1 MKNIITDLI
10 SPLAI
15 ILGGAA
21 FTWHIRAF
29 FLLHPKA
36 FLNTLRSGTSFRA
49 LNLALAGTLGVGN
62 IVGVVNAIR
71 LGGEGAV
78 LWMILSALLT
88 SSLKYAEASLSV
100 QTRMKNTDGAFGGAY
115 IYIERAFGRAG
126 KLLGN
131 IFAVLFAVN
140 TLATGCVMQAKASAE
155 ALSRIFGV
163 RELVC
168 SVMLAVIVLLSV
180 RHGLKKISELTNRI
194 VPFACA
200 VYVGLCVL
208 LIILNG
214 RNVIPVLIRIAS
226 SAFNADGIIFGI
238 GGFCFTRSMKFGIMR
253 GLLSNEAGCGSSAT
267 AHATEENADP
277 HVQGCM
283 GIAEVLT
290 DTVLMCGLTAIAI
303 LSAGI
308 DLSADSD
315 IASVI
320 SCFSAYGQITSVAVC
335 VCIALF
341 GFATVICFAGYG
353 CECIGYACGRYKKTV
368 SVAYI
373 FVYVCA
379 IALSVIIPS
388 DGFLY
393 VADLSMGLMSLINIP
408 ALLVLRKRLNVSSDV
423 WSLV

>member
-10 SPLAI
+10 SPVAI
-15 ILGGAA
+15 MLGGIF
-21 FTWHIRAF
+21 FTVYIRAF
-29 FLLHPKA
+29 FILRPKM
-36 FLNTLRSGTSFRA
+36 FLDTIRNGTSFRA

-78 LWMILSALLT
+78 FWMIVSAFLT

-100 QTRMKNTDGAFGGAY
+100 QTRIKGADGFFGGAY
-115 IYIERAFGRAG
+115 LYIEKAFKKAGRLFG
-126 KLLGN
+126 GT
-131 IFAVLFAVN
+131 FAFLFLINA
-140 TLATGCVMQAKASAE
+140 LATGCVMQAKASAE
-155 ALSRIFGV
+155 AMSYVLGGSEI
-163 RELVC
+163 VC
-168 SVMLAVIVLLSV
+168 SVMLSIAVLLCV
-180 RHGLKKISELTNRI
+180 RSGLKKISVLTNRI

-200 VYVGLCVL
+200 AYVGLCFL

-214 RNVIPVLIRIAS
+214 KNVVPVLKNITAH
-226 SAFNADGIIFGI
+226 AFETDGVIFGI
-238 GGFCFTRSMKFGIMR
+238 GGFCFTRSMKCGIMR

-267 AHATEENADP
+267 AHATEENVTA

-290 DTVLMCGLTAIAI
+290 DTVLMCGLTAVA
-303 LSAGI
+303 LLCEGI
-308 DLSADSD
+308 DLSSESD

-320 SCFSAYGQITSVAVC
+320 SCFSRYGRAVTTAVC

-353 CECIGYACGRYKKTV
+353 CECIGYICGRRKKTP
-368 SVAYI
+368 SSAYV

-379 IALSVIIPS
+379 VAVSVLIP
-388 DGFLY
+388 GETFLF

-408 ALLVLRKRLNVSSDV
+408 ALLILRKSIAVLPRR
-423 WSLV
+423 

>member
-10 SPLAI
+10 SPLI
-15 ILGGAA
+15 ILFGGAF

-29 FLLHPKA
+29 FLLRPTA
-36 FLNTLRSGTSFRA
+36 FLRSLRRGSSFRA

-78 LWMILSALLT
+78 FWMIACAFLT

-100 QTRMKNTDGAFGGAY
+100 QTRRAVTGGFFGGAY
-115 IYIERAFGRAG
+115 VYIEKAFGRAG
-126 KLLGN
+126 RLFGN
-131 IFAVLFAVN
+131 IFALLFAVN
-140 TLATGCVMQAKASAE
+140 TIATGCVMQAKAASE
-155 ALSRIFGV
+155 ALSRIFGI
-163 RELVC
+163 RELFC
-168 SVMLAVIVLLSV
+168 SVLLSVVVLLSV
-180 RHGLKKISELTNRI
+180 RHGLEKISRITNRI

-208 LIILNG
+208 LMIQNG
-214 RNVIPVLIRIAS
+214 ENVIPAIMKIFS
-226 SAFNADGIIFGI
+226 GAFKAEGIIFGV
-238 GGFCFTRSMKFGIMR
+238 GGFCFTRSMRCGIMR

-267 AHATEENADP
+267 AHATEASADP

-290 DTVLMCGLTAIAI
+290 DTVLMCTLTAVAL

-308 DLSADSD
+308 DLSAESD
-315 IASVI
+315 IVSVI
-320 SCFSAYGQITSVAVC
+320 SCFDSYGRLMSFTVC
-335 VCIALF
+335 GCIALF

-353 CECIGYACGRYKKTV
+353 CECIAYTFGKRKKNV
-368 SVAYI
+368 SVVYI
-373 FVYVCA
+373 AVYVCA
-379 IALSVIIPS
+379 VAFSVLVPGE
-388 DGFLY
+388 GFLY

-408 ALLVLRKRLNVSSDV
+408 ALFILRRHLTVPD
-423 WSLV
+423 L

>member
-1 MKNIITDLI
+1 MGNIITDLI
-10 SPLAI
+10 SPLVI
-15 ILGGAA
+15 IVGGAF
-21 FTWHIRAF
+21 FTAYIRAF
-29 FLLHPKA
+29 FIVRPIRLWSA
-36 FLNTLRSGTSFRA
+36 LRSGTSFRA

-78 LWMILSALLT
+78 FWMIASAILT

-100 QTRMKNTDGAFGGAY
+100 QTRIKNTGGIFGGAY

-140 TLATGCVMQAKASAE
+140 TLATGCVMQAKAASE
-155 ALSRIFGV
+155 ALCHVLSGG
-163 RELVC
+163 ELIC
-168 SVMLAVIVLLSV
+168 SVLIALAVLLSV
-180 RHGLKKISELTNRI
+180 RHGLRRISEITNRI

-200 VYVGLCVL
+200 VYVGLCAL

-214 RNVIPVLIRIAS
+214 ENVIPVLKGIVS
-226 SAFNADGIIFGI
+226 GAFKAEGIIFGV
-238 GGFCFTRSMKFGIMR
+238 GGFCFTRSMRCGIMR

-267 AHATEENADP
+267 AHATEENALP

-290 DTVLMCGLTAIAI
+290 DTVIMCGLTAVA
-303 LSAGI
+303 LLCAGL
-308 DLSADSD
+308 DLSSGND
-315 IASVI
+315 IACVI
-320 SCFSAYGQITSVAVC
+320 GCFAQYGRQVSVAVC
-335 VCIALF
+335 ACIALF

-353 CECIGYACGRYKKTV
+353 CECIAYLFGKHEKTV
-368 SVAYI
+368 SC
-373 FVYVCA
+373 VYVA
-379 IALSVIIPS
+379 VYVLAVALSVRVPM
-388 DGFLY
+388 DAFLL

-408 ALLVLRKRLNVSSDV
+408 AMFILRRKIKPT
-423 WSLV
+423 